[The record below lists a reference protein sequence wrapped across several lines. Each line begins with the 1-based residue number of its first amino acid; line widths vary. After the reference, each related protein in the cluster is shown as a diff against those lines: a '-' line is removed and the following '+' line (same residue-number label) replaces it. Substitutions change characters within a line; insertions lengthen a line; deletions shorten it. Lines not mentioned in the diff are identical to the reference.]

1 MHDHEHPVDW
11 AAIVGPMAGRQ
22 RLEVSQQRLLLGWLA
37 LKPGALVADVGCGA
51 GGMVELL
58 AEQVGPTGIVY
69 AVDGEEAMRA
79 ATSALAESCGV
90 SAWVK
95 VLGGDLEHEDLKAI
109 LGREVELVHAS
120 AVVHHLADEVAGLRR
135 LATALRPGGRLVV
148 VEGGLATRHLPVD
161 CGVGRPG
168 LEGRM
173 TEVQQ
178 QWFWST
184 VRPPDLQSRPG
195 APCGWNDKL
204 LAAGCVDVESRSF
217 LLDLPAPVPT
227 LVRETVRAHF
237 VEWRSRFGHL
247 LDGEDNEVLAVLV
260 DEDDPRGVLH
270 RSDVFVLGART
281 AFVGRREG

>member
-1 MHDHEHPVDW
+1 MHDHGHAVDW
-11 AAIVGPMAGRQ
+11 AAIVGPMAARQ
-22 RLEVSQQRLLLGWLA
+22 RLEVPQQRLLLGWLA
-37 LKPGALVADVGCGA
+37 VKSGATVADVGCGA

-58 AEQVGPTGIVY
+58 AEQVGPTGMVF
-69 AVDGEEAMRA
+69 AVDAEEAMRA

-90 SAWVK
+90 SGWVK
-95 VLGGDLEHEDLKAI
+95 VLDGDLDHLDLKAI
-109 LGREVELVHAS
+109 LGREVDLVHAS

-148 VEGGLATRHLPVD
+148 VEGGLATRHLPAD

-168 LEGRM
+168 LEERM
-173 TEVQQ
+173 IAVQQ

-184 VRPPDLQSRPG
+184 VRPPDLHAHPDG
-195 APCGWNDKL
+195 PFGWNDKL

-217 LLDLPAPVPT
+217 LLDLPAPVPSA
-227 LVRETVRAHF
+227 VRETVRSHF
-237 VEWRSRFGHL
+237 VEWHTRFGHL
-247 LDGEDNEVLAVLV
+247 LEGEDNEALAVLV

-281 AFVGRREG
+281 AFAGRTDI